1 MAPVLRDLT
10 RFFQDTDW
18 YLHLSSVSCAKDL
31 CFSFDC
37 TNYKRWLP
45 IYYGDCLPLRKRFPK
60 MYQSFLNGDFVVRQV
75 SRKGSAVPM
84 DQGLRKPYNKR
95 KLYQKKGGCL
105 QVERNKTK
113 NKVLKLHEHHL
124 SHG

>member
-18 YLHLSSVSCAKDL
+18 YLHLSAVSCAKDL
-31 CFSFDC
+31 CFSFDR

-45 IYYGDCLPLRKRFPK
+45 IYYGDCLPLRKRFTK

-75 SRKGSAVPM
+75 SRKGSDVPM
-84 DQGLRKPYNKR
+84 DQALGKAYNKPAKSSSGIIGFTRR
-95 KLYQKKGGCL
+95 KEAVCEWNIIKPWSY
-105 QVERNKTK
+105 NTK
-113 NKVLKLHEHHL
+113 
-124 SHG
+124 